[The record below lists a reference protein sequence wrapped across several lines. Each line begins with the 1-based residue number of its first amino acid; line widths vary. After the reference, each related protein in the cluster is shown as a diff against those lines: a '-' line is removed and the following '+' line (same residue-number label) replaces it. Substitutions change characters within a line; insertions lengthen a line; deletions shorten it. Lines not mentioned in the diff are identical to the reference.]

1 MNSSIEPTL
10 ILGSGFVGLFTAL
23 HLSHKRYPLPT
34 VLVDRSASFV
44 FKPLLYEFF
53 SGEMEA
59 DQICP
64 RYEELSA
71 GSDVTFVQDTVD
83 AIDLNQRQVKL
94 ASGSSQRYSHL
105 VLALGC
111 TAGHSG
117 LEGAIENSFPFR
129 IQEDAIAL
137 AKQLQKCLQQAAQ
150 TSDIEQQQA
159 LLTVAVI
166 GAGATGVEL
175 AATLADLLPNWYG
188 QLSDDPQKFRIV
200 LIDRGSGVLKGK
212 GDSKGNL
219 CHTAHEALMQ
229 KTIVELCLEADVT
242 AVESGQITYKRHEQ
256 SETIQ
261 AATIVWTAGIATHPL
276 IKDLPIAPEH
286 RTHQGR
292 LRVTPTLQ
300 LSDFPEVFAAG
311 DCAEQTETLPPIAQ
325 VAYQQGAAI
334 ANNLIALA
342 ENQPLSPAQINL
354 RGTLLKLGLGES
366 AADLFD
372 RFEIKGHLGHL
383 IRQATYLEL
392 LPTHNFKAT
401 TEWLME
407 EIFHHHSSQPTAQ
420 GLST

>member
-10 ILGSGFVGLFTAL
+10 ILGGGFVGLFTAL

-64 RYEELSA
+64 SYEELLA
-71 GSDVTFVQDTVD
+71 GSNVTFVQDTVD

-94 ASGSSQRYSHL
+94 ASGSSQRYGHL

-111 TAGHSG
+111 TAGYFG

-129 IQEDAIAL
+129 TQEDAIAL
-137 AKQLQKCLQQAAQ
+137 AKQLRTCLQQAAQ
-150 TSDIEQQQA
+150 TSDVKQQRS
-159 LLTVAVI
+159 LLTVAII

-175 AATLADLLPNWYG
+175 AATLADLLPNWYS
-188 QLSDDPQKFRIV
+188 QLNHEPQKFRIV

-229 KTIVELCLEADVT
+229 KTTVELCLEAEVT
-242 AVESGQITYKRHEQ
+242 AVEPGQVTYRHEQ

-276 IKDLPIAPEH
+276 IKDLPIAPDA
-286 RTHQGR
+286 RIKVASA
-292 LRVTPTLQ
+292 L
-300 LSDFPEVFAAG
+300 
-311 DCAEQTETLPPIAQ
+311 LPPYNFLTSQKCLRRVI
-325 VAYQQGAAI
+325 VP
-334 ANNLIALA
+334 NKPRHCRRSLKSLINK
-342 ENQPLSPAQINL
+342 ERRSPI
-354 RGTLLKLGLGES
+354 T
-366 AADLFD
+366 
-372 RFEIKGHLGHL
+372 
-383 IRQATYLEL
+383 
-392 LPTHNFKAT
+392 
-401 TEWLME
+401 
-407 EIFHHHSSQPTAQ
+407 
-420 GLST
+420 